1 MYHPIA
7 TCLRQ
12 ITGLGRSAS
21 KQKPVREFMKS
32 FYAINDDTW
41 LANDDD
47 HIFEEIKFR
56 YEIFIK
62 IEKEN
67 IYMKE
72 EKLTS

>member
-1 MYHPIA
+1 
-7 TCLRQ
+7 
-12 ITGLGRSAS
+12 
-21 KQKPVREFMKS
+21 MKS

-62 IEKEN
+62 IGKEN

-72 EKLTS
+72 EKLIS

>member
-7 TCLRQ
+7 TCLRP

-21 KQKPVREFMKS
+21 KQETSKEFMKS

-41 LANDDD
+41 LANDDE
-47 HIFEEIKFR
+47 HIFEEIKFI
-56 YEIFIK
+56 YEILIK
-62 IEKEN
+62 IGKEN

-72 EKLTS
+72 GKLIS

>member
-1 MYHPIA
+1 MHHPIA

-21 KQKPVREFMKS
+21 KQETSKEFMKS

-41 LANDDD
+41 LANDDE

-56 YEIFIK
+56 YEILIK
-62 IEKEN
+62 IGKEN

-72 EKLTS
+72 GKLIS

>member
-21 KQKPVREFMKS
+21 KQETSKEFMKS

-41 LANDDD
+41 LANDDE

-56 YEIFIK
+56 YEILIK
-62 IEKEN
+62 IGKEN

-72 EKLTS
+72 GKLIS

>member
-21 KQKPVREFMKS
+21 KQETSKEFMKS

-41 LANDDD
+41 LANDDE

-62 IEKEN
+62 IGKEN

-72 EKLTS
+72 GKLIS